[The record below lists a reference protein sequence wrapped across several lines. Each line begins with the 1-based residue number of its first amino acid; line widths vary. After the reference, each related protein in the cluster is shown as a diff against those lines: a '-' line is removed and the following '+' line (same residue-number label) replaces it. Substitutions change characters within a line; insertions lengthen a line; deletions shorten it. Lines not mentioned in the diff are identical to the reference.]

1 MLLVILLTLTDSPFA
16 RTTRVRLNP
25 FTAFADGFKKVTGP
39 CLYIWMFW
47 AILYKRSVVALRSY
61 KFSLVQL
68 LVPSLFLTLTWV
80 SRDEHQ
86 SDLKKQE
93 VMLKLDLSQFDSP
106 TVPYRSTENRSVPLL
121 F

>member
-1 MLLVILLTLTDSPFA
+1 MVPVILLTLTDSPFA

-61 KFSLVQL
+61 TFSVIQL
-68 LVPSLFLTLTWV
+68 LLPSVLLTV
-80 SRDEHQ
+80 SLAGENYQQ